1 MSRITT
7 TVVTLLLT
15 TAAFGQAKDDAG
27 DGKKLDKQTM
37 EIKDYLPEIHG
48 TIRGKYEYQT
58 ETGESR
64 FEVRNARFSVSGNVH
79 PLVAYKAEIDL
90 SDEGSIKMLDAYAR
104 VFPVKDLNFTIGQ
117 MRVPFTIDAH
127 RSPHQ
132 QYFANRSFI
141 AKQVGN
147 VRDVGL
153 TSAYTHKGDF
163 PFILEGGLFNGSGL
177 TNQKEWHKTLNYSIK
192 AQLLP
197 GKNWNVTLSTQMIK
211 PEDVRINMYDAGIYY
226 QNNRFHIEAE
236 YLYKMYGHNAFKDVH
251 AVNVTDNQSSVMR
264 LGSLAMCKVLKD
276 AGMNPIFQLACRDR
290 NRIALESDLLSAAM
304 FGIDNILCLTG
315 DHTKM
320 GDHPQAKP
328 VFDLDSVSLL
338 HTVKLLESGV
348 DLGGNQLVGEPPK
361 FSKGAVVSPCS
372 DSVDAQLAKMER
384 KVAAGADYFQTQA
397 VFEPEKFIKFME
409 KAKQF
414 GKPVQVGIIIPK
426 SAGMAKFMNNN
437 VAGIHVPDEMIEEL
451 KADKEKTKAG
461 ITGVEIAARIIKE
474 CKPYCQGVH
483 IMALGWESKIP
494 DLLKLAEI

>member
-1 MSRITT
+1 MYAPYPENMMESIKKVEATRAQRMATEPRRLT
-7 TVVTLLLT
+7 AEEKDALLEKFHPDYNPD
-15 TAAFGQAKDDAG
+15 AFA
-27 DGKKLDKQTM
+27 
-37 EIKDYLPEIHG
+37 EIKVGPNKGQKAPLELAEMLHS
-48 TIRGKYEYQT
+48 T
-58 ETGESR
+58 SR
-64 FEVRNARFSVSGNVH
+64 LINE
-79 PLVAYKAEIDL
+79 KIDL
-90 SDEGSIKMLDAYAR
+90 
-104 VFPVKDLNFTIGQ
+104 
-117 MRVPFTIDAH
+117 
-127 RSPHQ
+127 
-132 QYFANRSFI
+132 
-141 AKQVGN
+141 
-147 VRDVGL
+147 
-153 TSAYTHKGDF
+153 
-163 PFILEGGLFNGSGL
+163 
-177 TNQKEWHKTLNYSIK
+177 
-192 AQLLP
+192 
-197 GKNWNVTLSTQMIK
+197 
-211 PEDVRINMYDAGIYY
+211 
-226 QNNRFHIEAE
+226 
-236 YLYKMYGHNAFKDVH
+236 KDVH

-304 FGIDNILCLTG
+304 LGIDNILCLTG

-348 DLGGNQLVGEPPK
+348 DLGGNELVGEPPK

-384 KVAAGADYFQTQA
+384 KVAAGAEYFQTQA

-437 VAGIHVPDEMIEEL
+437 VAGIHVPDEMLEEL